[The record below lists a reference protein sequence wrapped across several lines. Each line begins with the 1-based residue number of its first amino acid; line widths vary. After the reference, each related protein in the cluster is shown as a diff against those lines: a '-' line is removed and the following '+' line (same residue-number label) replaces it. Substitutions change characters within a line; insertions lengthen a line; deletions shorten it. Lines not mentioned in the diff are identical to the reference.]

1 VERMSRMLAHYRY
14 GPQDEANRER
24 LRKILLP
31 ETDPLAEEFFAFL
44 ASDPYTRAF
53 FPDHEAAERRKAI
66 TRAWFQAL
74 LTDPLD
80 ERYLRRLR
88 RAGKTHV
95 ELGLPG
101 HYVSAAMNFVRE
113 FCHERL
119 SAAVP
124 DPHDARPLETTLN
137 KLLDLNLDALTEAY
151 REEELRRVFLSHRT
165 ETALVRWVERL
176 THGLNLVLVLGLVA
190 MTGAITA
197 LFISDV
203 IRVPATRLDVGVIK
217 ALGSLLILWMMIELL
232 HAEIRYLRGGR
243 FTLRVFL
250 ELALVAFIRKLF
262 VAALEKSN
270 PVDFGLLLGSLLVLG
285 ALFFVIGRDERLPP
299 DPAR

>member
-1 VERMSRMLAHYRY
+1 MERLSKMLEHYRY
-14 GPQDEANRER
+14 GPGDEANRER
-24 LRKILLP
+24 LGRILLP
-31 ETDPLAEEFFAFL
+31 ETDRLAEEFFAYL
-44 ASDPYTRAF
+44 TVDPYTRSF
-53 FPDHEAAERRKAI
+53 FPDQEAAERRKAI
-66 TRAWFQAL
+66 TRTWFKAL
-74 LTDPLD
+74 LTEPLD
-80 ERYLRRLR
+80 ENYLRRLR
-88 RAGKTHV
+88 RAGKVHV

-101 HYVSAAMNFVRE
+101 HYVAAAMNFVRE
-113 FCHERL
+113 FCHERVN
-119 SAAVP
+119 SAA
-124 DPHDARPLETTLN
+124 ETPEEAAALVATLD
-137 KLLDLNLDALTEAY
+137 KLLDLNLDAMTEAY

-203 IRVPATRLDVGVIK
+203 IRVPVTRLDMGVIK

-270 PVDFGLLLGSLLVLG
+270 PVDFALLLASLLVLG
-285 ALFFVIGRDERLPP
+285 ILFFVIGRDERRQ
-299 DPAR
+299 AANR

>member
-1 VERMSRMLAHYRY
+1 MERLSRMLEHYRY
-14 GPQDEANRER
+14 GPEDEANRER
-24 LRKILLP
+24 LGKLLLP
-31 ETDPLAEEFFAFL
+31 ETERLAEDFFAFL
-44 ASDPYTRAF
+44 AADPYTRSF
-53 FPDHEAAERRKAI
+53 FPDREAEERRKAI
-66 TRAWFQAL
+66 TRTWFKAL
-74 LTDPLD
+74 LTEPLD
-80 ERYLRRLR
+80 QSYLRRLR
-88 RAGKTHV
+88 RAGRTHV
-95 ELGLPG
+95 ALGLPG

-119 SAAVP
+119 AEEVSDVSELRALGA
-124 DPHDARPLETTLN
+124 TLD

-165 ETALVRWVERL
+165 ESALVRWVERL

-203 IRVPATRLDVGVIK
+203 IRVPVTRLDVGVIK

-270 PVDFGLLLGSLLVLG
+270 PVDFALLLASLLVLG
-285 ALFFVIGRDERLPP
+285 ILFFVIGRAERSR
-299 DPAR
+299 PATR